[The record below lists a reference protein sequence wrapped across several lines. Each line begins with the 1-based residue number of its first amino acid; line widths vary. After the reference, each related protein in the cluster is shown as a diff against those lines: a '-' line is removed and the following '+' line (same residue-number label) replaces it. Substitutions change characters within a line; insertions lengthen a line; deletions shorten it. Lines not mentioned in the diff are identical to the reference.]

1 MSRGQGPGARGQLR
15 TRATGPPT
23 TRRGLRW
30 PLAPGPWPLVWLL
43 LCWPLATGHW
53 PLSGAIIDRIAV
65 TVDKQVVTESDV
77 IRYLRVAAFLDQKPV
92 DLSAASRREA
102 AGRLVDQILILHE
115 AADSHFTLPV
125 KEDAPDLV
133 DLQKPQFG
141 SDEAYRAALAKYQIS
156 EADLADHLLAGL
168 KALRFTDLR
177 FRPEIQIAD
186 PNQLAEQVMLAL
198 DKWLE
203 TARTQSRI
211 EYREAAFK

>member
-1 MSRGQGPGARGQLR
+1 MKSRDSTLWHRNSRGYPSCSELR
-15 TRATGPPT
+15 CQSVLSR
-23 TRRGLRW
+23 LFI
-30 PLAPGPWPLVWLL
+30 LL
-43 LCWPLATGHW
+43 LASLAAHGEV
-53 PLSGAIIDRIAV
+53 IDRIAV
-65 TVDKQVVTESDV
+65 TVDKQVITESDV

-92 DLSAASRREA
+92 DLSPVSRREA

-125 KEDAPDLV
+125 KEDAPNLV
-133 DLQKPQFG
+133 DLQKPQFS

-186 PNQLAEQVMLAL
+186 PDKLAEQVMLAL

-211 EYREAAFK
+211 DYREAAFK

>member
-1 MSRGQGPGARGQLR
+1 
-15 TRATGPPT
+15 
-23 TRRGLRW
+23 
-30 PLAPGPWPLVWLL
+30 VWLL

-141 SDEAYRAALAKYQIS
+141 SDEAYRSALAKYQIS

-186 PNQLAEQVMLAL
+186 PDILAERIMQEL

-203 TARTQSRI
+203 TARKQSRI
-211 EYREAAFK
+211 VYREAAFK

>member
-1 MSRGQGPGARGQLR
+1 MRKTNRDSTLC
-15 TRATGPPT
+15 
-23 TRRGLRW
+23 
-30 PLAPGPWPLVWLL
+30 PLQSVFLL
-43 LCWPLATGHW
+43 AVVAAHG
-53 PLSGAIIDRIAV
+53 GIIDRIAV
-65 TVDKQVVTESDV
+65 TVDKQVITESDV

-92 DLSAASRREA
+92 DLSPAARREA

-115 AADSHFTLPV
+115 AADSHFTLPA
-125 KEDAPDLV
+125 KEDAPNLV

-141 SDEAYRAALAKYQIS
+141 TPEEYRAALAKYQIS

-177 FRPEIQIAD
+177 FRPEIQISD
-186 PNQLAEQVMLAL
+186 PALLAERVMQEL

>member
-1 MSRGQGPGARGQLR
+1 
-15 TRATGPPT
+15 
-23 TRRGLRW
+23 
-30 PLAPGPWPLVWLL
+30 
-43 LCWPLATGHW
+43 
-53 PLSGAIIDRIAV
+53 
-65 TVDKQVVTESDV
+65 
-77 IRYLRVAAFLDQKPV
+77 
-92 DLSAASRREA
+92 
-102 AGRLVDQILILHE
+102 
-115 AADSHFTLPV
+115 
-125 KEDAPDLV
+125 
-133 DLQKPQFG
+133 
-141 SDEAYRAALAKYQIS
+141 LAKYQIS